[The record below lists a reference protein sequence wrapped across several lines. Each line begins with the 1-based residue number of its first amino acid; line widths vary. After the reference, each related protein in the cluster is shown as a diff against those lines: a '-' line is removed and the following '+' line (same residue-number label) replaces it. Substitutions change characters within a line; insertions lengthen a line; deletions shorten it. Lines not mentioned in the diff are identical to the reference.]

1 MSWHVGTGCV
11 IVGFIISFSLRKALC
26 RILLF
31 VGISWWKRASMS
43 SLQIRHVFLVFT
55 VDTPFWLRFFDL
67 TLLVEHISIEKVLR
81 EKVVNENASSRPMIP
96 FLIKFWRKKKWCI
109 SKNFTRLLFFG
120 SYFSYI
126 HFRVSFILYLQSWI
140 RILSDTL
147 VNFSERSFCAH
158 ILMDSSI
165 HSIFYSF

>member
-1 MSWHVGTGCV
+1 MIYRLNINGPNCCRAPQQRQVVYLCMSWHVGTGCV

-96 FLIKFWRKKKWCI
+96 FLKFWRKKSDAFLKI
-109 SKNFTRLLFFG
+109 SWDF
-120 SYFSYI
+120 YFLEVI
-126 HFRVSFILYLQSWI
+126 FLTFI
-140 RILSDTL
+140 
-147 VNFSERSFCAH
+147 SEFCSFCTFKAE
-158 ILMDSSI
+158 
-165 HSIFYSF
+165 FVF